1 MKKILI
7 PQPVAREGVDFL
19 EERGYEIMYADGS
32 NEAEVREAIKD
43 CSAVWLGV
51 PEIGRKEMEA
61 APKLKIISRQGT
73 GYNNVDV
80 KAADELGIWV
90 TNAPDA
96 TTNTVAEFILCGMIA
111 LSRKLVLCCEKLKE
125 GEFFYKED
133 HLGED
138 LCGKTLSIIGYGR
151 IGRLLAKKAY
161 YGLNM
166 KILAYGPHLT
176 KEQTEDYVTA
186 VDWETAFREGDFVSL
201 HMPLNDKTRRSV
213 GKKEFRMMKQTAKL
227 INCARGAVVAE
238 NELIE
243 ALRSKEIAGLFT
255 DVYEEEPVSSEH
267 PFLKMENVLA
277 TPHMGSYSK
286 ECRVI
291 MAMHAA
297 EQIHKVLSGEQPDTP
312 VNCPENSKN
321 R

>member
-1 MKKILI
+1 MEKILI
-7 PQPVAREGVDFL
+7 PQPVAKEGVDFL
-19 EERGYEIMYADGS
+19 EEKGYEIVYADGG
-32 NEAEVREAIKD
+32 NEDEVRNAIKD
-43 CSAVWLGV
+43 CSAIWLGI
-51 PEIGRKEMEA
+51 PTIGRREMEA
-61 APKLKIISRQGT
+61 APRLKIISLQGT

-80 KAADELGIWV
+80 KAAEELGIWV

-96 TTNTVAEFILCGMIA
+96 TTNTVAEFALGGMIA

-138 LCGKTLSIIGYGR
+138 LSGKTLSIIGYGR
-151 IGRLLAKKAY
+151 IGRLFAKKAH

-176 KEQTEDYVTA
+176 EEQTEEYATA

-201 HMPLNDKTRRSV
+201 HMPLNDRTRRSV
-213 GKKEFRMMKQTAKL
+213 GKREFQMMKPTAKL
-227 INCARGAVVAE
+227 INCARGAVTVE
-238 NELIE
+238 EELIE
-243 ALRSKEIAGLFT
+243 ALRTGEIAGLFT
-255 DVYEEEPVSSEH
+255 DVYEEEPVSREH
-267 PFLKMENVLA
+267 PFLTMENVLA
-277 TPHMGSYSK
+277 TPHMGSHSK

-297 EQIHKVLSGEQPDTP
+297 EQIHKVLSGELPDTP
-312 VNCPENSKN
+312 VNHPAV